1 MIYEFVDTT
10 TGESKELHY
19 RMSAAPSIGE
29 TVRWQGKEYR
39 RVASCN
45 IDAGLEAKV
54 HGYPYVSNSLP
65 RNLAGCE
72 TNKQGKP
79 IISSGT
85 HERNVMGRHG
95 YERE

>member
-1 MIYEFVDTT
+1 MIYEFVNTET
-10 TGESKELHY
+10 NAPKELHY
-19 RMSAAPSIGE
+19 RMSEAPSIGE
-29 TVRWQGKEYR
+29 TVTVQGKEYR

-79 IISSGT
+79 IITSGT

>member
-1 MIYEFVDTT
+1 MIYEFMNEA
-10 TGESKELHY
+10 TGEPKELHY
-19 RMSAAPSIGE
+19 RMGEAPMIGE
-29 TVRWQGKEYR
+29 IVELQGTRYR

-45 IDAGLEAKV
+45 IDAGLAAKV

-79 IISSGT
+79 IISSTT
-85 HERNVMGRHG
+85 HERNVMSQHG
-95 YERE
+95 YVKD